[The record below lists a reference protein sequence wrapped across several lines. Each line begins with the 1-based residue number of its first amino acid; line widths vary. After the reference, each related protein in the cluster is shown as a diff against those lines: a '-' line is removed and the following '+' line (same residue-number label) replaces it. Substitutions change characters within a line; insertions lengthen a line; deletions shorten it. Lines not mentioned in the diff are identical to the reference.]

1 MQYVDTVYGS
11 TSFTDPMLL
20 DLLQSAAIQRLRSVL
35 QHGITAVLGIT
46 QPVTRFEHSV
56 GAMILVQR
64 AGGSVCEQA
73 AALMHDVS
81 HTAFSHV
88 ADFVFSGPHSYHEE
102 KRREWM
108 AQSDIPAVLSRHGVD
123 WTDFLDD
130 ERFPLLEQ
138 PSPRLCADRIDYFLR
153 DSLALGILTPAQ
165 ATQLSRSLVVAAGR
179 FAVRELDA
187 ARLFGYKYM
196 EADQASWSNN
206 TSILLYELTARALR
220 TAFDRSVITQTDLW
234 GGDQQLWD
242 KLSQSQDPATAAS
255 VKLILRYRDF
265 VVVKSKPDESKQDE
279 SKQNEAKPDESKSTV
294 LLQPK
299 IRSID
304 PDVLTEDS
312 LFPLSVLDARFRVYR
327 DNYLKTRASTISL
340 RLAD

>member
-1 MQYVDTVYGS
+1 MQYVDAVYGS
-11 TSFTDPMLL
+11 TSFTEPMLL
-20 DLLQSAAIQRLRSVL
+20 DLMQSDAMQRLRSVL

-46 QPVTRFEHSV
+46 KPITRFEHSV

-64 AGGSVCEQA
+64 GGGSVCEQA
-73 AALMHDVS
+73 AALLHDVS

-88 ADFVFSGPHSYHEE
+88 ADFVFGGPHSYHEL
-102 KRREWM
+102 KRREWL
-108 AQSDIPAVLSRHGVD
+108 AQSDIPAVLSRHGLD

-138 PSPRLCADRIDYFLR
+138 PAPRLCADRLDYFLR

-165 ATQLSRSLVVAAGR
+165 ATELSESLVVAEGR

-187 ARLFGYKYM
+187 ARLFSYKYI
-196 EADQASWSNN
+196 ETDQTSWSNE
-206 TSILLYELTARALR
+206 TAILLYELTARALR
-220 TAFDRSVITQTDLW
+220 TAFDRSVIAESDLW

-242 KLSQSQDPATAAS
+242 KMSRSQDPATAAS

-265 VVVKSKPDESKQDE
+265 VPYQP
-279 SKQNEAKPDESKSTV
+279 KPDESKSAV
-294 LLQPK
+294 LLTPK
-299 IRSID
+299 IRTID
-304 PDVLTEDS
+304 PDVATEDGM
-312 LFPLSVLDARFRVYR
+312 LPLSALDADFRTYR
-327 DNYLKTRASTISL
+327 NNYLSTRASAIAL

>member
-11 TSFTDPMLL
+11 ASFTERMIL
-20 DLLQSAAIQRLRSVL
+20 DLMQSDAMQRLQGVL

-46 QPVTRFEHSV
+46 KPITRFEHSV

-73 AALMHDVS
+73 AALLHDVS

-88 ADFVFSGPHSYHEE
+88 ADFVFGGPNSYHEE
-102 KRREWM
+102 KRREWL
-108 AQSDIPAVLSRHGVD
+108 AQSDIPAVLSKHGID

-138 PSPRLCADRIDYFLR
+138 PSPRLCADRLDYFLR
-153 DSLALGILTPAQ
+153 DSLAMGILTPAQ
-165 ATQLSRSLVVAAGR
+165 AMQLSESLVVAGGR
-179 FAVRELDA
+179 FAVRDLDT

-196 EADQASWSNN
+196 EADQMSWSNK
-206 TSILLYELTARALR
+206 TAILLYELTARTLR
-220 TAFDRSVITQTDLW
+220 TAFDRAVVAETDLW
-234 GGDQQLWD
+234 GGDQQLWH
-242 KLSQSQDPATAAS
+242 KISQSEDPAVAAS

-265 VVVKSKPDESKQDE
+265 VADESKP
-279 SKQNEAKPDESKSTV
+279 AV
-294 LLQPK
+294 RLQPK
-299 IRSID
+299 IRTID
-304 PDVLTEDS
+304 PDVLTEDGMR
-312 LFPLSVLDARFRVYR
+312 PLSALDVEFRAYR
-327 DNYLKTRASTISL
+327 DAYLKTRASTISL